1 MWNWAY
7 KRRLNKHVQ
16 RFCGHKDKGKSSS
29 NECYWNQAQIMS
41 KLSEKKYKILN
52 SFKNQER
59 DKFNFDKEMMYS
71 KIFDIN
77 EKLEQK

>member
-1 MWNWAY
+1 
-7 KRRLNKHVQ
+7 
-16 RFCGHKDKGKSSS
+16 
-29 NECYWNQAQIMS
+29 MS
-41 KLSEKKYKILN
+41 KLSEKKCKILN

>member
-1 MWNWAY
+1 
-7 KRRLNKHVQ
+7 
-16 RFCGHKDKGKSSS
+16 
-29 NECYWNQAQIMS
+29 MS
-41 KLSEKKYKILN
+41 KLSEKKWKILN